1 MAQTGS
7 RPASAGKEDRQERS
21 LALKVIGW
29 GLILCDLLV
38 FFFVP
43 ASFKVG
49 NQRVFLGIIFGLLIA
64 GLALVFAGSKRGKG

>member
-1 MAQTGS
+1 
-7 RPASAGKEDRQERS
+7 
-21 LALKVIGW
+21 VIGW